1 MSINRETDIDGV
13 SIMDVDYLQH
23 ALAGTAKVSEIAR
36 RDMFTPEAARG
47 NHNSLWTT
55 MASCIRVITRT
66 FRTSNKSIQV
76 FELEIRDVWYLFIL
90 AAKSIDAHHPAQ
102 DRLTRLILWA
112 RELGA
117 LTRLLKPAQTSQ
129 MMEEGDD
136 VQGFAEA
143 KNEAQGRK
151 GHDILVQDAV
161 TTDGRIWVDLPF
173 MVQDIQDGWKNA
185 MGSST
190 SSEHRCNLAAA
201 IARLAGLGV
210 RDEAFSGC
218 GLDIMTQALET
229 SSSADSRSSVNDR
242 VEPDPAITAEAPLT
256 VLQFL
261 AVVQIWLRYSGDKIL
276 QLSVSNH
283 PCSEPGWNTGASSPG
298 QLARDAGVDS
308 AGFSQVRF
316 LFWKKR
322 ISDLKESEDEA
333 VKEMATACSNIMTVL

>member
-1 MSINRETDIDGV
+1 
-13 SIMDVDYLQH
+13 MDVDYLQH

-36 RDMFTPEAARG
+36 RDID
-47 NHNSLWTT
+47 S
-55 MASCIRVITRT
+55 
-66 FRTSNKSIQV
+66 
-76 FELEIRDVWYLFIL
+76 DVWYLFIL

-117 LTRLLKPAQTSQ
+117 LTRGLKRAQTSQ
-129 MMEEGDD
+129 IMEEEGD
-136 VQGFAEA
+136 VQDFAEA
-143 KNEAQGRK
+143 KNEAQGGK
-151 GHDILVQDAV
+151 GHDIVVQDAV
-161 TTDGRIWVDLPF
+161 TTHGRIWLDLPF
-173 MVQDIQDGWKNA
+173 MVQDIQDAWNNA

-190 SSEHRCNLAAA
+190 SSEHRS
-201 IARLAGLGV
+201 
-210 RDEAFSGC
+210 FSGC

-242 VEPDPAITAEAPLT
+242 VEPDPFITAAKPLT
-256 VLQFL
+256 VLQLL

-276 QLSVSNH
+276 QLGVSNH

-308 AGFSQVRF
+308 AGFSQARF